1 MKTSDEESDSASAML
16 DESKP
21 DGPKVPIIV
30 KTAIIKRPLADV
42 AFESIWFDKS
52 KRLAYLARLEHLR
65 HFHGKVIIEF
75 QKRGDGKLA
84 LSKHKSK
91 LSAGGW

>member
-1 MKTSDEESDSASAML
+1 MKTSDEEPDSARNPSQMA
-16 DESKP
+16 
-21 DGPKVPIIV
+21 PIIV
-30 KTAIIKRPLADV
+30 KTSIIKRPLADLT
-42 AFESIWFDKS
+42 FESIWSDQR

-84 LSKHKSK
+84 LSKHKSNF
-91 LSAGGW
+91 SAGGW